1 MRLSGDQQG
10 EKGSRGVG
18 WRTRWSRDASH
29 SVEATLWVQTPLSS
43 FSAHLEF
50 TACRKDWFRVLL

>member
-1 MRLSGDQQG
+1 MASGGDMRLSGDQQG

-29 SVEATLWVQTPLSS
+29 SVEATLGSDSPV
-43 FSAHLEF
+43 F
-50 TACRKDWFRVLL
+50 LLCPS